1 MVSRSSNAIFFPSL
15 LRVENDTKNNIIRT
29 FAMTDKVQSD
39 STQRLQL
46 RAREVTKWKDLLE
59 NAIRSMAL
67 EISVL
72 EEQRIRLKGSLTVL
86 KIPEAIGELN
96 KRRHHSPISTI
107 RDF

>member
-1 MVSRSSNAIFFPSL
+1 
-15 LRVENDTKNNIIRT
+15 
-29 FAMTDKVQSD
+29 MTDKVQSD

-86 KIPEAIGELN
+86 KIPEAIGELT
-96 KRRHHSPISTI
+96 KRRSHSPISTI
-107 RDF
+107 TDFYLQQLNALIVAVPGPNPN